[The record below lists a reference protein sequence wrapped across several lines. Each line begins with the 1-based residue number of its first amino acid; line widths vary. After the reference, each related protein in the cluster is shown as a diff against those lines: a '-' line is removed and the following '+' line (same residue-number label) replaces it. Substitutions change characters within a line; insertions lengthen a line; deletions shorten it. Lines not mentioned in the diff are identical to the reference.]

1 MRKGKQQR
9 PKAKRSLSTVP
20 HLDTLREFDR
30 DCREKGMRPSERLR
44 QILDQYYSNER
55 LKSLGRDVAES
66 PIRNLQ
72 KQAISEEVSPLK
84 NKMAEVEK
92 AVQTVRSIVEDILG
106 GIAQMSMQACD
117 DSGEGI
123 GKRLSHIESSISEL
137 AGFVEQFSECRRD
150 AEEISNQRLT
160 PPSTELVKELNSIKT
175 LTANLAIRTLK
186 ETVRSAVQSE
196 LKERHIVFVDWSL
209 GAGIDIYTVRKVVEE
224 VTDPAAEISL
234 HEARIRFGAEVRVGT
249 QVKMN
254 LLKRLDFVRVVAE
267 AINQILQ
274 PGALEY

>member
-9 PKAKRSLSTVP
+9 PKAKRNLSTVP

-30 DCREKGMRPSERLR
+30 DCREKGMNPSERLR

-55 LKSLGRDVAES
+55 LKSIGRDVAES

-72 KQAISEEVSPLK
+72 KQAISEEISPLK
-84 NKMAEVEK
+84 NKVAEVEK

-106 GIAQMSMQACD
+106 GIAQMSGRVD
-117 DSGEGI
+117 DASGERI
-123 GKRLSHIESSISEL
+123 GEQLSRIESTISEL
-137 AGFVEQFSECRRD
+137 AGFVKQLSECRSD
-150 AEEISNQRLT
+150 IGAESNQPLT
-160 PPSTELVKELNSIKT
+160 TPDTELVKELNNIKT

-186 ETVRSAVQSE
+186 ETVRSAVQAE
-196 LKERHIVFVDWSL
+196 LKERHVVSVDWSL
-209 GAGIDIYTVRKVVEE
+209 RTGINIYTVRKVVEK
-224 VTDPAAEISL
+224 VTNPVAEISL
-234 HEARIRFGAEVRVGT
+234 NEARIRFGAEVRIGS

-254 LLKRLDFVRVVAE
+254 LLQRSDFVRVVAE

-274 PGALEY
+274 PGALGY